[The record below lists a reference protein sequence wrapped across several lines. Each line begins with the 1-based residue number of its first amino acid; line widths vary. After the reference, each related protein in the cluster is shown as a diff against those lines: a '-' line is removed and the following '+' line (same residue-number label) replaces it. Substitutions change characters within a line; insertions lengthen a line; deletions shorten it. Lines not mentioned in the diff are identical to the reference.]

1 MSPILPTS
9 TNLPSARKDVQILA
23 RVLSG
28 LENRRLTSSSQ
39 TIKAQV
45 TEVSQNGNIVFSANN
60 LRIAARISSQLP
72 KTLRVGVPVIL
83 LLNSNNTDLAI
94 KVIEPA
100 SKITPTA
107 KNRFSSKN
115 RRTRALYPSV
125 QEHPRPLGVG

>member
-9 TNLPSARKDVQILA
+9 TNLPSTRKDAQILA

-28 LENRRLTSSSQ
+28 LENRRLTSSNQ

-94 KVIEPA
+94 KIIEPA
-100 SKITPTA
+100 PKIIPTA
-107 KNRFSSKN
+107 KYLMYLCCQSISQLHSSLSK
-115 RRTRALYPSV
+115 
-125 QEHPRPLGVG
+125 